1 MLFCNSKYVLLTYA
15 QCGDLDEWA
24 VNDHLSTL
32 DAECIIAREVHPT
45 TGGVHL
51 HVFVDFGRKFRSRR
65 VDIFDVEGRHPNVS
79 PSKGTPEKGYDYA
92 IKDGEVVAG
101 GLERPRGGRPG
112 TISGLE
118 AIAHLCETQDE
129 FLDIYGEVDT
139 RGLIKNFANVRSYAK
154 WRYAGLLPKYEPP
167 SGFGEFR
174 GGSDGRDLWVAQS
187 GIRSDD
193 VVLSKSIQWAGHFI
207 VMLQLRALIDSVR
220 VASALPPLLR
230 RSRGV
235 PVLAFC

>member
-1 MLFCNSKYVLLTYA
+1 MLFINSKYVLLTYA

-24 VNDHLSTL
+24 VNDHLSSL
-32 DAECIIAREVHPT
+32 GAECIIARELHPT

-65 VDIFDVEGRHPNVS
+65 VDILDVEGRHPNVS

-92 IKDGEVVAG
+92 IKDGDVVAG

-112 TISGLE
+112 TLSGLT

-129 FLDIYGEVDT
+129 FLEIYGEVDT

-154 WRYAGLLPKYEPP
+154 WRYAGTLPKYESP
-167 SGFGEFR
+167 SSFGEFR
-174 GGSDGRDLWVAQS
+174 GGDDGRDLWLAQS
-187 GIRSDD
+187 GIRSGD
-193 VVLSKSIQWAGHFI
+193 VDVSKLFQWAGRGKKSQG
-207 VMLQLRALIDSVR
+207 VPAMATRGDPQPPPSLVAKALID
-220 VASALPPLLR
+220 
-230 RSRGV
+230 
-235 PVLAFC
+235 

>member
-1 MLFCNSKYVLLTYA
+1 MLFINSKYVLLTYA

-24 VNDHLSTL
+24 VNDHLSSL
-32 DAECIIAREVHPT
+32 GAECIIARELHPT

-65 VDIFDVEGRHPNVS
+65 VDILDVEGRHPNVS

-92 IKDGEVVAG
+92 IKDGDVVAG
-101 GLERPRGGRPG
+101 GLARPRGGRPG
-112 TISGLE
+112 TLSGLT

-154 WRYAGLLPKYEPP
+154 WRYAGTLPKYESPA
-167 SGFGEFR
+167 SFREFR
-174 GGSDGRDLWVAQS
+174 GGDDGRDLWLAQS
-187 GIRSDD
+187 GIRSGD
-193 VVLSKSIQWAGHFI
+193 VDVSKLFQWAGQGKKSLG
-207 VMLQLRALIDSVR
+207 VPAMATRGDPQPPPSLVAKALID
-220 VASALPPLLR
+220 
-230 RSRGV
+230 
-235 PVLAFC
+235 

>member
-1 MLFCNSKYVLLTYA
+1 MLFINSRYVLLTYA

-24 VNDHLSTL
+24 VVDHLSAL
-32 DAECIIAREVHPT
+32 NAECIVGKELHPR
-45 TGGVHL
+45 TGGVHF

-65 VDIFDVEGRHPNVS
+65 VDILDVEGRHPNVV

-92 IKDGEVVAG
+92 IKDQDFGAVAG

-154 WRYAGLLPKYEPP
+154 WRYAGTLPKYESPA
-167 SGFGEFR
+167 SFGEFR
-174 GGSDGRDLWVAQS
+174 GGSDGRDQWLAQS
-187 GIRSDD
+187 GIRSGD
-193 VVLSKSIQWAGHFI
+193 VVSKFFPMGGAYQKRPGGSTCPHWGPPQGAHPPVGPALS
-207 VMLQLRALIDSVR
+207 
-220 VASALPPLLR
+220 
-230 RSRGV
+230 
-235 PVLAFC
+235 C

>member
-1 MLFCNSKYVLLTYA
+1 MLFINSKYVLLTYS

-24 VNDHLSTL
+24 VSDHLSSL
-32 DAECIIAREVHPT
+32 GAECIIARELHPR

-65 VDIFDVEGRHPNVS
+65 VDILDVEGRHPNVS

-154 WRYAGLLPKYEPP
+154 WRYAGTLPKYESPA
-167 SGFGEFR
+167 SFGEFR
-174 GGSDGRDLWVAQS
+174 RGNDGRDQWLAQS
-187 GIRSDD
+187 GIRSGD
-193 VVLSKSIQWAGHFI
+193 VVSKFIQWAERVKNRRVSCLKWELGARPSLYPRPIRRFH
-207 VMLQLRALIDSVR
+207 RLICLVR
-220 VASALPPLLR
+220 T
-230 RSRGV
+230 
-235 PVLAFC
+235 